1 MGQDPWLAQVAKDLA
16 PDSPETSNIRGNVSL
31 HADTAGFVHASGH
44 VTADAMLPC
53 SRCGHPKKVHLESGI
68 SATFRPP
75 YNEQAPRELALESE
89 DFDVYFIEQGQV
101 DLEILL
107 NDVLQCALPTQVIC
121 AEGDLEGC
129 GGGSENDD
137 DLVYGENKPLEKESP
152 FAVLKSLKKS

>member
-1 MGQDPWLAQVAKDLA
+1 MSEDPWLSRMAKDLT
-16 PDSPETSNIRGNVSL
+16 PDAPETSNISGNISL

-44 VTADAMLPC
+44 VKADATLPC
-53 SRCGHPKKVHLESGI
+53 SRCGHTQKVHVKSEI

-75 YNEQAPRELALESE
+75 YSEHAPRDLALESE

-101 DLEILL
+101 DLEILV
-107 NDVLQCALPTQVIC
+107 NDVLQCALPAQVFC
-121 AEGDLEGC
+121 SEDDPEGC
-129 GGGSENDD
+129 GGESHE